1 MHVLSCCCFDRI
13 FNRAI
18 KERDT
23 ALQIKRKKLL
33 ILASFVVL
41 IPSLLVSYRTYGQER
56 FILFFVTSVYVFL
69 TIISLV
75 WVVGLRLQVTDMF
88 MQCILILYSI
98 GIAVADVDSSVVQ
111 GEPAW
116 PLFVIVI
123 DFLLICEA
131 PHSTTLIIVFAC
143 FVLLCVQ
150 ASEKIFRYG
159 LFDFEFGYYS
169 QATIRENYDCEK
181 LPCRRSFSRGF
192 SNLCSQLSV
201 FLMDFVCTRG
211 FAMTVLEEKNR
222 ILASIEAANHIAI
235 SLSRFDLE
243 SSEELLDDSSIPT
256 DLKVAFQQILNNLRT
271 YKPYL
276 PQSCFPF
283 DDDTDDDGVPQ
294 SPMPSQLTEQT
305 SASDSTKS
313 GSYLLPA
320 VIVSLQKNFEPTTAS
335 LLVVNVRNSS
345 SVLHNSIKSF
355 SFLIS
360 DLITSCSEV
369 IDRNKGTLDFFLGDR
384 VFANFGAC
392 RLQRGH
398 AVSCVS
404 AASAMIVK
412 ETILL
417 RPHQEH
423 ITDNVLSLNIGVGSG
438 KLTCGD
444 LGSETVM
451 RFSIIGKVA
460 GLVCAVER
468 AACLFDVSILSEE
481 GLYNQVRHT
490 HMIRVHLQA
499 IVFNNNTHIVFEIIA
514 SSPNEPNEWMYE
526 LGDVGKWD
534 AFNLC
539 AVALLTKK
547 DIPSLQ
553 PSSDPHFEKLSLL
566 IENGPYDPLVL
577 RM

>member
-1 MHVLSCCCFDRI
+1 MHLFSCCFDR
-13 FNRAI
+13 AI
-18 KERDT
+18 TAKDT
-23 ALQIKRKKLL
+23 PLQIKRKKLF
-33 ILASFVVL
+33 I
-41 IPSLLVSYRTYGQER
+41 IGSLLMLAPALLMFYRTNGQER
-56 FILFFVTSVYVFL
+56 LLLSYASFWIFFLAMFAL
-69 TIISLV
+69 I
-75 WVVGLRLQVTDMF
+75 WVVGLRLQVTDRF
-88 MQCILILYSI
+88 LQRFLVSVSI
-98 GIAVADVDSSVVQ
+98 GIAVGDFEVSVLLE
-111 GEPAW
+111 EPFW
-116 PLFVIVI
+116 PLFVVI
-123 DFLLICEA
+123 IDLLLVCEA
-131 PHSTTLIIVFAC
+131 PHNTTLKIVSGC
-143 FVLLCVQ
+143 IVLLCVK

-159 LFDFEFGYYS
+159 LYNFEFGYYS
-169 QATIRENYDCEK
+169 QATRRENYECEK
-181 LPCRRSFSRGF
+181 LPCRQSFLNGF
-192 SNLCSQLSV
+192 SNLCVELFV

-211 FAMTVLEEKNR
+211 FAITVLEEKNR

-283 DDDTDDDGVPQ
+283 DDDTDDNGVPMSLAASSSSGQ
-294 SPMPSQLTEQT
+294 SST
-305 SASDSTKS
+305 SVSTNS
-313 GSYLLPA
+313 VLDLRCA

-360 DLITSCSEV
+360 DLITSCSEI

-392 RLQRGH
+392 RPQRGH

-412 ETILL
+412 EKILL
-417 RPHQEH
+417 KPHQEH
-423 ITDNVLSLNIGVGSG
+423 VTDNVLSLNIGVGSG

-481 GLYNQVRHT
+481 GLYKQVRHT
-490 HMIRVHLQA
+490 HMTRVHLQA

-553 PSSDPHFEKLSLL
+553 PSSDPHFEELSLL
-566 IENGPYDPLVL
+566 IENGPRDPLVL
-577 RM
+577 TL

>member
-1 MHVLSCCCFDRI
+1 
-13 FNRAI
+13 
-18 KERDT
+18 
-23 ALQIKRKKLL
+23 
-33 ILASFVVL
+33 
-41 IPSLLVSYRTYGQER
+41 
-56 FILFFVTSVYVFL
+56 
-69 TIISLV
+69 
-75 WVVGLRLQVTDMF
+75 
-88 MQCILILYSI
+88 
-98 GIAVADVDSSVVQ
+98 
-111 GEPAW
+111 
-116 PLFVIVI
+116 
-123 DFLLICEA
+123 
-131 PHSTTLIIVFAC
+131 
-143 FVLLCVQ
+143 
-150 ASEKIFRYG
+150 
-159 LFDFEFGYYS
+159 
-169 QATIRENYDCEK
+169 
-181 LPCRRSFSRGF
+181 
-192 SNLCSQLSV
+192 
-201 FLMDFVCTRG
+201 MDFVCTRG
-211 FAMTVLEEKNR
+211 FAITVLEEKNR

-283 DDDTDDDGVPQ
+283 DDDTDDDTDDYGVPTSPRLSSRQ
-294 SPMPSQLTEQT
+294 S
-305 SASDSTKS
+305 SASVSSNSFPD
-313 GSYLLPA
+313 LRPA

-360 DLITSCSEV
+360 DLITSCSEI

-392 RLQRGH
+392 RPQRGH

-423 ITDNVLSLNIGVGSG
+423 VTDNVLSLNIGVGSG

-481 GLYNQVRHT
+481 DLYKQVRHT
-490 HMIRVHLQA
+490 HVTRVHLQA
-499 IVFNNNTHIVFEIIA
+499 IVFNNNTHIVFEIIT

-553 PSSDPHFEKLSLL
+553 PSSDPHFEELSLL
-566 IENGPYDPLVL
+566 IENGPRDPLVL
-577 RM
+577 TL

>member
-1 MHVLSCCCFDRI
+1 MHLFSCCFDR
-13 FNRAI
+13 AI
-18 KERDT
+18 TAKDT
-23 ALQIKRKKLL
+23 PLQIKRKKLFIIGSFL
-33 ILASFVVL
+33 ILFPVL
-41 IPSLLVSYRTYGQER
+41 LMLSRAYGQGR
-56 FILFFVTSVYVFL
+56 VILAYVCIKLAFES
-69 TIISLV
+69 IFSLI
-75 WVVGLRLQVTDMF
+75 WVVGLRLQVTDRF
-88 MQCILILYSI
+88 LQCILGLYAI
-98 GIAVADVDSSVVQ
+98 GIAMSDIESSLLLE
-111 GEPAW
+111 EPSW
-116 PLFVIVI
+116 PLFVIII
-123 DFLLICEA
+123 DFLLICEV
-131 PHSTTLIIVFAC
+131 PHRTTLIIVSGC
-143 FVLLCVQ
+143 IVLLCVQ

-169 QATIRENYDCEK
+169 QATRRENFECGK
-181 LPCRRSFSRGF
+181 LPCRLSFLKGF
-192 SNLCSQLSV
+192 SNLCSQLIV
-201 FLMDFVCTRG
+201 FLIDFVCTRG
-211 FAMTVLEEKNR
+211 FAITVLEEKNR

-283 DDDTDDDGVPQ
+283 DDDTDDDGIPQ
-294 SPMPSQLTEQT
+294 SPMASQSTEQT
-305 SASDSTKS
+305 SASSSTKS
-313 GSYLLPA
+313 GSDLRPA

-360 DLITSCSEV
+360 ELITSCSEI

-392 RLQRGH
+392 RPQRGH

-412 ETILL
+412 EKILL
-417 RPHQEH
+417 KPHQEH
-423 ITDNVLSLNIGVGSG
+423 VTDNVLSLNIGVGSG

-481 GLYNQVRHT
+481 GLYKQVRHT

-553 PSSDPHFEKLSLL
+553 PSSDPHFKQLSLL
-566 IENGPYDPLVL
+566 IESGPRDPLVL
-577 RM
+577 TL

>member
-1 MHVLSCCCFDRI
+1 MHLLSCCFDR
-13 FNRAI
+13 AI
-18 KERDT
+18 TAKDT
-23 ALQIKRKKLL
+23 PLHIKRKKLVIIAAFL
-33 ILASFVVL
+33 IYVPA
-41 IPSLLVSYRTYGQER
+41 LVWVFRIYGQER
-56 FILFFVTSVYVFL
+56 FIVFYICCLYVFL
-69 TIISLV
+69 STFLLF
-75 WVVGLRLQVTDMF
+75 WVVGLRQQVTDKLLQF
-88 MQCILILYSI
+88 LLVIYAI
-98 GIAVADVDSSVVQ
+98 GVALGDLDTSVFQ
-111 GEPAW
+111 EAPAW
-116 PLFVIVI
+116 PMFVIVI

-131 PHSTTLIIVFAC
+131 PHYTSLMVVCAC
-143 FVLLCVQ
+143 IVLLSVQ

-169 QATIRENYDCEK
+169 QATRRENYECEK
-181 LPCRRSFSRGF
+181 LPCRQSMLRGI
-192 SNLCSQLSV
+192 SNLCVELFV

-211 FAMTVLEEKNR
+211 FAITVLEEKNR

-283 DDDTDDDGVPQ
+283 DDDTDDGVPQ
-294 SPMPSQLTEQT
+294 SPMASQSTEQT
-305 SASDSTKS
+305 SVS
-313 GSYLLPA
+313 GSTHTNSVLDLRPA

-355 SFLIS
+355 GFLIS
-360 DLITSCSEV
+360 DLITSCSEI
-369 IDRNKGTLDFFLGDR
+369 IDRNKGTLDYFLGDR

-392 RLQRGH
+392 RPQRGH

-412 ETILL
+412 EKILL
-417 RPHQEH
+417 KPHQEH
-423 ITDNVLSLNIGVGSG
+423 VTDNVLSLNIGVGSG

-490 HMIRVHLQA
+490 HMTRVHLQA

-553 PSSDPHFEKLSLL
+553 PSSDPHFKQLSLL
-566 IENGPYDPLVL
+566 IENGPRDPLVL
-577 RM
+577 TL

>member
-1 MHVLSCCCFDRI
+1 ML
-13 FNRAI
+13 
-18 KERDT
+18 
-23 ALQIKRKKLL
+23 
-33 ILASFVVL
+33 
-41 IPSLLVSYRTYGQER
+41 YRTSEQER
-56 FILFFVTSVYVFL
+56 FILFYVCFLVVFL
-69 TIISLV
+69 AIFALV
-75 WVVGLRLQVTDMF
+75 WVVGLRLQVTDRF
-88 MQCILILYSI
+88 MQCFLALFAI
-98 GIAVADVDSSVVQ
+98 GIALSDIEASVFEE
-111 GEPAW
+111 GATW

-123 DFLLICEA
+123 DLLLVCEA
-131 PHSTTLIIVFAC
+131 PHNTTLIIVSGC
-143 FVLLCVQ
+143 FVLLSVK

-159 LFDFEFGYYS
+159 LYDVEFGYYS
-169 QATIRENYDCEK
+169 QATRRQNFECEK
-181 LPCRRSFSRGF
+181 LPCRRSFLNGF
-192 SNLCSQLSV
+192 SNLCVELFV

-283 DDDTDDDGVPQ
+283 DDDTDDGVPQ

-313 GSYLLPA
+313 GSDLRPA

-392 RLQRGH
+392 RPQRGH

-412 ETILL
+412 EKILL
-417 RPHQEH
+417 KPHQEH
-423 ITDNVLSLNIGVGSG
+423 VTDNVLSLNIGVGSG

-481 GLYNQVRHT
+481 GLYKQVRHT
-490 HMIRVHLQA
+490 HMTRVHLQA

-553 PSSDPHFEKLSLL
+553 PSSDPHFKQLSLL
-566 IENGPYDPLVL
+566 IENGPRDPLVL
-577 RM
+577 TL

>member
-1 MHVLSCCCFDRI
+1 MLLLSPCFDRVI
-13 FNRAI
+13 TA
-18 KERDT
+18 KDT
-23 ALQIKRKKLL
+23 PLQIKRKKLV
-33 ILASFVVL
+33 IITIVVL
-41 IPSLLVSYRTYGQER
+41 FFPALLMLYRTSEQER
-56 FILFFVTSVYVFL
+56 FILLYVCFYVVFI
-69 TIISLV
+69 TIFAFV
-75 WVVGLRLQVTDMF
+75 WVVGLRLQVTDRF
-88 MQCILILYSI
+88 LQCFLGLYAI
-98 GIAVADVDSSVVQ
+98 GIALSDIEVSILLE
-111 GEPAW
+111 EPSW
-116 PLFVIVI
+116 PLFVVI
-123 DFLLICEA
+123 IDLLLVCEA
-131 PHSTTLIIVFAC
+131 PHNTTLIIVSGC
-143 FVLLCVQ
+143 IVLLCVK

-169 QATIRENYDCEK
+169 QATRRQNFECEK
-181 LPCRRSFSRGF
+181 LPCRRSFLNGF
-192 SNLCSQLSV
+192 SNLSVELGV

-211 FAMTVLEEKNR
+211 FAITVLEEKNR

-283 DDDTDDDGVPQ
+283 DDDTDDDGGPMSLAASSLSGQ
-294 SPMPSQLTEQT
+294 SST
-305 SASDSTKS
+305 SVSTNS
-313 GSYLLPA
+313 VRDLRPA

-360 DLITSCSEV
+360 DLITSCSEI

-412 ETILL
+412 EKILL
-417 RPHQEH
+417 KPHQEH
-423 ITDNVLSLNIGVGSG
+423 VTDNVLSLNIGVGSG

-481 GLYNQVRHT
+481 GLYKQVRHT
-490 HMIRVHLQA
+490 HMTRVHLQA

-514 SSPNEPNEWMYE
+514 SSPNEPNEWIYE

-553 PSSDPHFEKLSLL
+553 PSSDPHFKQLSLL
-566 IENGPYDPLVL
+566 IENGPRDPLVL
-577 RM
+577 TL

>member
-1 MHVLSCCCFDRI
+1 MHLLSCCFDR
-13 FNRAI
+13 AI
-18 KERDT
+18 TAKDT
-23 ALQIKRKKLL
+23 PLQIKRKKLV
-33 ILASFVVL
+33 IIQGFLAFP
-41 IPSLLVSYRTYGQER
+41 PSLLMSYRAYVQER
-56 FILFFVTSVYVFL
+56 FILSFSCLLFVFL
-69 TIISLV
+69 SIFSMF
-75 WVVGLRLQVTDMF
+75 WVVGLRMHVTNKF
-88 MQCILILYSI
+88 LQCILVLFCI
-98 GIAVADVDSSVVQ
+98 GIAAADIDSSVLQ
-111 GEPAW
+111 EEPSW
-116 PLFVIVI
+116 PLFVVI
-123 DFLLICEA
+123 IDVLLVCEA
-131 PHSTTLIIVFAC
+131 PHSTTLIIVSGC
-143 FVLLCVQ
+143 IVLLCVK

-169 QATIRENYDCEK
+169 QVTRRENFECEK
-181 LPCRRSFSRGF
+181 LPCRYSFLKGF
-192 SNLCSQLSV
+192 SNLCVELFV

-211 FAMTVLEEKNR
+211 FAITVLEEKNR

-305 SASDSTKS
+305 SSSDSTKS
-313 GSYLLPA
+313 GSDLRPA

-360 DLITSCSEV
+360 DLITSCSEI
-369 IDRNKGTLDFFLGDR
+369 IDRNKGTLDYFLGDR

-392 RLQRGH
+392 RPQRGH

-412 ETILL
+412 EKILL
-417 RPHQEH
+417 KPHQEH
-423 ITDNVLSLNIGVGSG
+423 VTDNVLSLNIGVGSG

-481 GLYNQVRHT
+481 GLYKQVRHT
-490 HMIRVHLQA
+490 HMTRVHLQA

-566 IENGPYDPLVL
+566 IENGPRDPLVL
-577 RM
+577 TL

>member
-1 MHVLSCCCFDRI
+1 MHLLSCCCFDR
-13 FNRAI
+13 AI
-18 KERDT
+18 TAKDT
-23 ALQIKRKKLL
+23 PLQIKRKKLF
-33 ILASFVVL
+33 IITTFIVFFPA
-41 IPSLLVSYRTYGQER
+41 LLVFYRSFGQER
-56 FILFFVTSVYVFL
+56 FILFYVCFLFVFL
-69 TIISLV
+69 SIFAFV
-75 WVVGLRLQVTDMF
+75 WVVGLRLQVTDRF
-88 MQCILILYSI
+88 MQCFLVLFAI
-98 GIAVADVDSSVVQ
+98 GIALSDIDSSVLQ
-111 GEPAW
+111 EEPSW
-116 PLFVIVI
+116 PMFVIVI
-123 DFLLICEA
+123 DFLLVCEA
-131 PHSTTLIIVFAC
+131 PHRTTLIIVSGC
-143 FVLLCVQ
+143 FVLLCVK

-169 QATIRENYDCEK
+169 QATRRENFECEK
-181 LPCRRSFSRGF
+181 LPCRRSFETGF
-192 SNLCSQLSV
+192 SNLCVELTV
-201 FLMDFVCTRG
+201 FLIDFVCTRG
-211 FAMTVLEEKNR
+211 FAITLLEEKNR

-243 SSEELLDDSSIPT
+243 SSEKLLDDSSIPT

-283 DDDTDDDGVPQ
+283 DDDTDDDTDDGVPQ

-305 SASDSTKS
+305 SVSDSTKS
-313 GSYLLPA
+313 GSDMRPA

-345 SVLHNSIKSF
+345 SVLHKSIKSF

-360 DLITSCSEV
+360 DLITSCSEI
-369 IDRNKGTLDFFLGDR
+369 IDRNRGTLDYFLGDR

-392 RLQRGH
+392 RPQRGH

-412 ETILL
+412 EKILL
-417 RPHQEH
+417 KPHQEH
-423 ITDNVLSLNIGVGSG
+423 VTDNVLSLNIGVGSG

-490 HMIRVHLQA
+490 HMTRVHLQA
-499 IVFNNNTHIVFEIIA
+499 IVFNNNTHIVFEIIT

-553 PSSDPHFEKLSLL
+553 PSSDPHFEELSLL
-566 IENGPYDPLVL
+566 IENGPRDPLVL
-577 RM
+577 TL

>member
-1 MHVLSCCCFDRI
+1 MLY
-13 FNRAI
+13 
-18 KERDT
+18 K
-23 ALQIKRKKLL
+23 
-33 ILASFVVL
+33 
-41 IPSLLVSYRTYGQER
+41 VSGQER
-56 FILFFVTSVYVFL
+56 FILTYVCITFAFDC
-69 TIISLV
+69 IFSLI
-75 WVVGLRLQVTDMF
+75 WVVGLRLQVTDRF
-88 MQCILILYSI
+88 LQFNLALFAF
-98 GIAVADVDSSVVQ
+98 GIAMADIESSLLLDD
-111 GEPAW
+111 PAW
-116 PLFVIVI
+116 PLLVIAI
-123 DFLLICEA
+123 DLLLICEA
-131 PHSTTLIIVFAC
+131 PHNTTLIIVSGC
-143 FVLLCVQ
+143 IVLLSVK

-169 QATIRENYDCEK
+169 QATRRENFGCEK
-181 LPCRRSFSRGF
+181 LPCRHSFLNGF
-192 SNLCSQLSV
+192 SNLCVELSV
-201 FLMDFVCTRG
+201 FLIDFVCTRG
-211 FAMTVLEEKNR
+211 FAITVLEEKNR

-283 DDDTDDDGVPQ
+283 DDDTDDDTDDGVPQ
-294 SPMPSQLTEQT
+294 SPMPSQLTEQI
-305 SASDSTKS
+305 SVSDSTKP
-313 GSYLLPA
+313 GSDLRPA

-392 RLQRGH
+392 RPQRGH

-423 ITDNVLSLNIGVGSG
+423 VTDNVLSLNIGVGSG

-481 GLYNQVRHT
+481 GLYKQVRHT
-490 HMIRVHLQA
+490 HMTRVHLQA

-553 PSSDPHFEKLSLL
+553 PSSDPHFKQLSLL
-566 IENGPYDPLVL
+566 IENGPRDPLVL
-577 RM
+577 TL